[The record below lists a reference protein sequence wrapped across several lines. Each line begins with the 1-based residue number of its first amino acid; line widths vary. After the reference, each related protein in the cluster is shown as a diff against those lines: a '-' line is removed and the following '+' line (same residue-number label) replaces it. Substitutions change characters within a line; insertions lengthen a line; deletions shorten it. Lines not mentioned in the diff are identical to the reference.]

1 MDLLIFNLQHS
12 SIGMAKAALE
22 AINGCNMFGDK
33 GSSISVI
40 YVDIDAHNRNRS
52 IFETLL
58 PRESS
63 SKVGSQF
70 LPIYLGNSYNRL

>member
-1 MDLLIFNLQHS
+1 
-12 SIGMAKAALE
+12 
-22 AINGCNMFGDK
+22 MFGEN
-33 GSSISVI
+33 GAAWSVI

-63 SKVGSQF
+63 TKETDVSLMVRILLRLMGLGGGTGSERCTLSKKF
-70 LPIYLGNSYNRL
+70 FKTCFCTHNIR